1 MEKERKGLRKWLY
14 WFLFSVAVIIVYKT
28 LDNFTDIMK
37 WFGNLFS
44 ILMPFIMGLL
54 ISYLLYTPCVKIEK
68 IYGKSRNKLLKK
80 KSRGLSILTV
90 YIIAVLVLTIIIN
103 CVLPVVSK
111 SVIDLVNSLPNYY
124 AEAIKN
130 IEEMPEEA
138 LLNKLNIKEMIA
150 SLQNINIEEF
160 FNLDKLTQYARGVI
174 NIATGLFDFFVSIIV
189 SIYILLERK
198 RIIEFA
204 RKACEALF
212 EKNTY
217 ENIGKYFKTTN
228 RVFFQ
233 FLSGQLLDAVVVGVL
248 TSIVMSILNVEYAV
262 LLGFMIG
269 LFNLIPY
276 FGAIIAIVLA
286 AIITIFTGGIW
297 QAIIMAVSVTIL
309 QQLDANI
316 INPKILGNSLSISPL
331 LVIFAVTIGGEYFGI
346 LGMFLAVPVFTVLK
360 IIITDYIDYKNSVGA
375 HDCARKQTKK
385 Q

>member
-1 MEKERKGLRKWLY
+1 MEKEKKGLRKWLY
-14 WFLFSVAVIIVYKT
+14 WFLFSVAVIIIYKT

-54 ISYLLYTPCVKIEK
+54 IAYLLYTPCMKIEK
-68 IYGKSRNKLLKK
+68 IYSKSKNKLLKK
-80 KSRGLSILTV
+80 KSRGISILTV

-103 CVLPVVSK
+103 CVLPVVSR
-111 SVIDLVNSLPNYY
+111 SVVDLVNSLPSYY
-124 AEAIKN
+124 EEAIKN
-130 IEEMPEEA
+130 IEEMPEES
-138 LLNKLNIKEMIA
+138 LLNKLNVKEMIGN
-150 SLQNINIEEF
+150 LQNIHIEEF
-160 FNLDKLTQYARGVI
+160 FNIDKLTQYAKGVI

-198 RIIEFA
+198 TIIEFA
-204 RKACEALF
+204 RKTCATLF

-228 RVFFQ
+228 HVFFQ

-248 TSIVMSILNVEYAV
+248 ASIVMTILNVEYAV

-276 FGAIIAIVLA
+276 FGAIIAIIIA
-286 AIITIFTGGIW
+286 AIITIFTGGIG
-297 QAIIMAVSVTIL
+297 QAVIMAITVTIL

-331 LVIFAVTIGGEYFGI
+331 LVIFAVTIGGEYFGV

-360 IIITDYIDYKNSVGA
+360 IIITDYIDYKNKIGT
-375 HDCARKQTKK
+375 HDCARK
-385 Q
+385 